1 MDNKGEEA
9 VILEKVR
16 NRMNLALKQMQ
27 KAHDILADIV
37 YWEKG
42 GEKAIPILRE
52 LNEAMRDLSDLIGQT
67 PG

>member
-1 MDNKGEEA
+1 
-9 VILEKVR
+9 
-16 NRMNLALKQMQ
+16 MNLALKQMQ

-42 GEKAIPILRE
+42 GERAVPILRE